1 MFKRVTIVA
10 LVVAAFLLMVAVPA
24 MAFNGYRGDYTT
36 TPACKE
42 CHNGRAGIPSVY
54 PQWSESKHGTGE
66 AYLDVYNRLP
76 YGSVCQGCHTS
87 NFAPSKLTPVPTAT
101 STSGAVSWAAS
112 PAPSATGTAFPMDT
126 QASGDLAW
134 SESYIG
140 CSSCHYGSNALGDLA
155 VYGVDVNDT
164 AHNAPYGQLANADIC
179 GACHSRYSYTKDTY
193 AVQPVPY
200 LTVTLPLPGTPVTP
214 NPSATSLIQPQMAIG
229 YPMLGSPA
237 PSPST
242 GWDPAAPLSAYL
254 ITPVSNTGWSTNTMT
269 PTPTATTGGFGKLQT
284 YWQVNGGDSLWQQT
298 GHDGSAAQY
307 PEWASEGHASALNAL
322 TSQAFWQ
329 FFTPAQKAECLKCH
343 SADYRIMDAAGELN
357 TPEKLAAFTPKY
369 GVTCVGC
376 HAPHDAGTV
385 KGVWDKGFDAQLV
398 NDSNLAGNGS
408 NLCTECHNGEIPAGT
423 TASPG
428 AEIHHPMKE
437 MMDGYGAIDVA
448 AFPSVHK
455 GKCIQCHMPP
465 TSLSR
470 GSVQLGANHTFNIIT
485 PQDAV
490 DATPVPY
497 ATATTKPTSTPTPAG
512 SATAV
517 ATTIVTVTQDSM
529 PYSACSTCHA
539 NNNGVKATPVPVSTT
554 FATANP
560 TASPLAVTAT
570 VVQNA
575 DGSSIGNMTGGDKA
589 LWLQDTIDQRQSW
602 TKAKITEI
610 HTELDKAAVVLGYAD
625 TAAAQAGLITIPQNQ
640 WTTAQ
645 RAFLT
650 SFTNV
655 GYVESEGSYGLHNWD
670 YSREIVN
677 AAMSQAKIAESGVI
691 VRTPW
696 KVTLKISKTSVRVN
710 TNVKFTGT
718 VKTAKGVAG
727 AGQVILYRLKRPSGV
742 WKRWQAI
749 TLKADGSYSL
759 TKRMTSKGTFLLR
772 STMSAD
778 SLNTSGKSTPNL
790 QLVVR

>member
-322 TSQAFWQ
+322 TSQASI
-329 FFTPAQKAECLKCH
+329 AGYKAVLM
-343 SADYRIMDAAGELN
+343 SACMAGRYFPML
-357 TPEKLAAFTPKY
+357 TT
-369 GVTCVGC
+369 
-376 HAPHDAGTV
+376 
-385 KGVWDKGFDAQLV
+385 
-398 NDSNLAGNGS
+398 
-408 NLCTECHNGEIPAGT
+408 PAGT
-423 TASPG
+423 LRPAKVLVLGVGVAGLQAIATARRLGAVVEAYDVRSVTREQVQSLGGRFIDTGIDAEALHRRAHDNRSLRHRCEHGVSTIEVSNTTAAG
-428 AEIHHPMKE
+428 AEVMAALAVFQERIFRTTRS
-437 MMDGYGAIDVA
+437 DGQRERFDAYAADALVA
-448 AFPSVHK
+448 MARAALL
-455 GKCIQCHMPP
+455 GDGDA
-465 TSLSR
+465 SR
-470 GSVQLGANHTFNIIT
+470 TRSGSQVKVIVR
-485 PQDAV
+485 V
-490 DATPVPY
+490 DYTALLRGHVCPGELCEISGVGPVPI
-497 ATATTKPTSTPTPAG
+497 S
-512 SATAV
+512 V
-517 ATTIVTVTQDSM
+517 VDDL
-529 PYSACSTCHA
+529 
-539 NNNGVKATPVPVSTT
+539 
-554 FATANP
+554 
-560 TASPLAVTAT
+560 LAEDAF
-570 VVQNA
+570 
-575 DGSSIGNMTGGDKA
+575 
-589 LWLQDTIDQRQSW
+589 L
-602 TKAKITEI
+602 
-610 HTELDKAAVVLGYAD
+610 AAVVTRGHDVLSVAHLGRQF
-625 TAAAQAGLITIPQNQ
+625 TAFQH
-640 WTTAQ
+640 TALE
-645 RAFLT
+645 F
-650 SFTNV
+650 
-655 GYVESEGSYGLHNWD
+655 
-670 YSREIVN
+670 
-677 AAMSQAKIAESGVI
+677 
-691 VRTPW
+691 
-696 KVTLKISKTSVRVN
+696 
-710 TNVKFTGT
+710 
-718 VKTAKGVAG
+718 
-727 AGQVILYRLKRPSGV
+727 
-742 WKRWQAI
+742 
-749 TLKADGSYSL
+749 
-759 TKRMTSKGTFLLR
+759 
-772 STMSAD
+772 
-778 SLNTSGKSTPNL
+778 
-790 QLVVR
+790 